1 VELEAVEVGNC
12 GLEVSFSC
20 RGGRGGG
27 GEVLVA
33 LWRSK
38 EGGRWCMSRERGRE
52 VVMVAWRSRGM
63 ILGDGGTVE

>member
-1 VELEAVEVGNC
+1 M
-12 GLEVSFSC
+12 
-20 RGGRGGG
+20 GG

-33 LWRSK
+33 VWRSK